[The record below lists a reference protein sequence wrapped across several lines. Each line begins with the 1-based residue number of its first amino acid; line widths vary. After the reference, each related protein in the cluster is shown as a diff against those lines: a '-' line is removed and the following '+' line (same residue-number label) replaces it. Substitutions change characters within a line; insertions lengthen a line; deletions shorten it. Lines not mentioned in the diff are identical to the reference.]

1 MNKKKKSIR
10 YQWHP
15 TLLNICGNF
24 HFQWLLAQANLL
36 VCKLPSFYSEP
47 VLYHLAAGDDSL
59 EDEEV
64 RLVTYPL
71 LQVSLWPS
79 QSAPPKEV
87 LFIKKHLSDEELERV
102 IISELLRRICFSPEP
117 DECFCECVRLLINST
132 ISSSSRMTYFGEKR
146 LSQTFFGQTIGL
158 TREQM
163 ARGAAKIR
171 EQKKKQQT
179 SSFMDINFFNEVFS

>member
-15 TLLNICGNF
+15 ILLRIYSNP
-24 HFQWLLAQANLL
+24 HFQWLLAQGNTSI
-36 VCKLPSFYSEP
+36 CKLPSFYCAP
-47 VLYHLAAGDDSL
+47 VLYNLAKGSDSH
-59 EDEEV
+59 ENNEI
-64 RLVTYPL
+64 RLLTHPL

-79 QSAPPKEV
+79 QSTPPKEV
-87 LFIKKHLSDEELERV
+87 LFIKKHLRDEELERV

-132 ISSSSRMTYFGEKR
+132 ISSSTLMTYFGEKR

-171 EQKKKQQT
+171 EQKKKQQA
-179 SSFMDINFFNEVFS
+179 SSFMSINFFNEVFS